1 MGRGSKKSS
10 SSAPAASNAPTQA
23 STPKLKSKS
32 KSKAKSSHGSAPPP
46 PRSKSRAQ
54 RLRSANSGVISSLNM
69 LQLSLLNSG
78 LLPLPD
84 EASAFIPTRPIE
96 LTRFP
101 KHIALFKKYDVL
113 LKTEFLL
120 ATKGESHCMRHAS
133 KPDNDNKNTYK
144 KLLPYDYNRVV
155 LDTLPDIPD
164 SDYINATHI
173 DSILKPN
180 AYIAAQGPNEDTI
193 SDFWRMV
200 WEKKCYVVVMLTK
213 VFDFIRVM
221 CCQYWPMELDKPE
234 KYGVIEVTLL
244 SEDTMANFVIR
255 TLRLRKGEEERDVFQ
270 LHFTS
275 WASHTQPFT
284 NALLDFRRRVRT
296 FTDRWSAIGP
306 TIVHCSDGCGR
317 TGTYMCIDA
326 NLELADED
334 GEYDVFG
341 YTKKLRAARKGMVDT
356 VEAYKFVYET
366 LEEAYVC
373 GKTWFP
379 VSELSEQLKFK
390 SAKNPI
396 TKVNEYQKEYEK
408 ICKMSSKLS
417 IGDCAGGHR
426 PENRDKNRDVATV
439 PPDNFRPYLTS
450 FQSNDNTDYINA
462 VFVDGYS
469 RSKEYIVTE
478 WPMVRT
484 AQDLWS
490 LVYDHDCNSVIV
502 LCNPP
507 PSNAYPSFW
516 PTEKEKRKK
525 YGPVFTVDV
534 VSYNHYPK
542 IKTWIFRINKKVVSL
557 TELMAG
563 VKAEPKTTQ
572 IFQITCWPERHKV
585 PTSTNTLV
593 ELMNMVERWR
603 QRTTYGPVLVMS
615 TNGKSRAGVYCAANV
630 AIEQVVEHGE
640 VDVFQAVRTVRRHRP
655 QLVENMTEYKYCYDL
670 IQHYVLHYLNKE

>member
-1 MGRGSKKSS
+1 
-10 SSAPAASNAPTQA
+10 
-23 STPKLKSKS
+23 
-32 KSKAKSSHGSAPPP
+32 
-46 PRSKSRAQ
+46 
-54 RLRSANSGVISSLNM
+54 M
-69 LQLSLLNSG
+69 LL
-78 LLPLPD
+78 
-84 EASAFIPTRPIE
+84 I
-96 LTRFP
+96 
-101 KHIALFKKYDVL
+101 
-113 LKTEFLL
+113 
-120 ATKGESHCMRHAS
+120 
-133 KPDNDNKNTYK
+133 
-144 KLLPYDYNRVV
+144 VV
-155 LDTLPDIPD
+155 L
-164 SDYINATHI
+164 
-173 DSILKPN
+173 
-180 AYIAAQGPNEDTI
+180 
-193 SDFWRMV
+193 F
-200 WEKKCYVVVMLTK
+200 
-213 VFDFIRVM
+213 
-221 CCQYWPMELDKPE
+221 
-234 KYGVIEVTLL
+234 
-244 SEDTMANFVIR
+244 
-255 TLRLRKGEEERDVFQ
+255 KGEEERDVFQ

-284 NALLDFRRRVRT
+284 NALLDFRRR
-296 FTDRWSAIGP
+296 
-306 TIVHCSDGCGR
+306 
-317 TGTYMCIDA
+317 
-326 NLELADED
+326 
-334 GEYDVFG
+334 
-341 YTKKLRAARKGMVDT
+341 
-356 VEAYKFVYET
+356 EAYKFVYET

-396 TKVNEYQKEYEK
+396 TKVNEYQKEYEVRK

-507 PSNAYPSFW
+507 PSN
-516 PTEKEKRKK
+516 
-525 YGPVFTVDV
+525 
-534 VSYNHYPK
+534 
-542 IKTWIFRINKKVVSL
+542 VVSL

-603 QRTTYGPVLVMS
+603 QRTTYGPVLVIS

-655 QLVENMTEYKYCYDL
+655 QLVENMASIINIVRHTRLSRVGTEYKYCYDL

>member
-10 SSAPAASNAPTQA
+10 SSTAAARAKRAASQPQ
-23 STPKLKSKS
+23 
-32 KSKAKSSHGSAPPP
+32 
-46 PRSKSRAQ
+46 RSKPRAP
-54 RLRSANSGVISSLNM
+54 RGSANSGVLSSLNM
-69 LQLSLLNSG
+69 VQLSLLNSG

-96 LTRFP
+96 LARFP
-101 KHIALFKKYDVL
+101 KHITLFKKYDVL

-120 ATKGESHCMRHAS
+120 ATKGEAHCMRHAS
-133 KPDNDNKNTYK
+133 KPANDAKNTYK

-164 SDYINATHI
+164 SDYVNATHI

-234 KYGVIEVTLL
+234 KYGLIEVTLL

-255 TLRLRKGEEERDVFQ
+255 TLRLRRGEEERDVFQ

-275 WASHTQPFT
+275 WASHTEPFT

-306 TIVHCSDGCGR
+306 TVVHCSDGCGR

-334 GEYDVFG
+334 GVYDVFG
-341 YTKKLRAARKGMVDT
+341 YTKKLRAARKGMVET
-356 VEAYKFVYET
+356 VVSLGHGLCPADVPLVYDVRKALKPRGPSSPQYQIHAVTGPGTHIAKYICCQRRSLELVTLRGTHFKRQRHSFFLRQRDLVRTTLCIPRVMRKTSFFFFFFLIGYSEAITISHSLLHFV
-366 LEEAYVC
+366 
-373 GKTWFP
+373 
-379 VSELSEQLKFK
+379 
-390 SAKNPI
+390 I
-396 TKVNEYQKEYEK
+396 TKVGCNEIADIAK
-408 ICKMSSKLS
+408 IPVDLVITALDS
-417 IGDCAGGHR
+417 IGNCSR
-426 PENRDKNRDVATV
+426 PFFSSATV
-439 PPDNFRPYLTS
+439 YVTKTPQLRVRAASLICIV
-450 FQSNDNTDYINA
+450 QGLVADYGALSGVDDA
-462 VFVDGYS
+462 VQIFH
-469 RSKEYIVTE
+469 RSP
-478 WPMVRT
+478 WAT
-484 AQDLWS
+484 A
-490 LVYDHDCNSVIV
+490 HR
-502 LCNPP
+502 
-507 PSNAYPSFW
+507 
-516 PTEKEKRKK
+516 TEKKEEER
-525 YGPVFTVDV
+525 VSTLSCVD
-534 VSYNHYPK
+534 SCRY
-542 IKTWIFRINKKVVSL
+542 R
-557 TELMAG
+557 
-563 VKAEPKTTQ
+563 
-572 IFQITCWPERHKV
+572 
-585 PTSTNTLV
+585 
-593 ELMNMVERWR
+593 
-603 QRTTYGPVLVMS
+603 
-615 TNGKSRAGVYCAANV
+615 NGKCRAGVYCAANV

-640 VDVFQAVRTVRRHRP
+640 VDVFQAVKTVRRHRP

>member
-23 STPKLKSKS
+23 STPK
-32 KSKAKSSHGSAPPP
+32 P
-46 PRSKSRAQ
+46 RAQ

-84 EASAFIPTRPIE
+84 EASSFIPTQPIE
-96 LTRFP
+96 LARFP

-155 LDTLPDIPD
+155 LETLPDIPD

-200 WEKKCYVVVMLTK
+200 WEKRCYVVVMLTK

-244 SEDTMANFVIR
+244 SEDAMANFVIR

-507 PSNAYPSFW
+507 AFERESFVPDHASNSLNSTTQLFCAAYPSFW

-603 QRTTYGPVLVMS
+603 QRTTYGPVLVIS

>member
-1 MGRGSKKSS
+1 ESQGARPKMGRGSKKSS
-10 SSAPAASNAPTQA
+10 SSTAAARAKRAASQPQ
-23 STPKLKSKS
+23 
-32 KSKAKSSHGSAPPP
+32 
-46 PRSKSRAQ
+46 RSKPRAP
-54 RLRSANSGVISSLNM
+54 RGSANSGVLSSLNM
-69 LQLSLLNSG
+69 VQLSLLNSG

-96 LTRFP
+96 LARFP
-101 KHIALFKKYDVL
+101 KHITLFKKYDVL

-120 ATKGESHCMRHAS
+120 ATKGEAHCMRHAS
-133 KPDNDNKNTYK
+133 KPANDAKNTYK

-164 SDYINATHI
+164 SDYVNATHI

-234 KYGVIEVTLL
+234 KYGLIEVTLL

-255 TLRLRKGEEERDVFQ
+255 TLRVISTFQGEEERDVFQ

-275 WASHTQPFT
+275 WASHTEPFT

-306 TIVHCSDGCGR
+306 TVVHCSDGCGR

-334 GEYDVFG
+334 GVYDVFG
-341 YTKKLRAARKGMVDT
+341 YTKKLRAARKGMVET

-366 LEEAYVC
+366 LNEAYVC

-390 SAKNPI
+390 STKNPV
-396 TKVNEYQKEYEK
+396 TRVNEYQREYEVG
-408 ICKMSSKLS
+408 CFLYLRME
-417 IGDCAGGHR
+417 IGTHCVIMFRRRRSLKHEALFLA
-426 PENRDKNRDVATV
+426 PS
-439 PPDNFRPYLTS
+439 DNFRPYLTS

-502 LCNPP
+502 LCSPP
-507 PSNAYPSFW
+507 ASNAYPSFW

-542 IKTWIFRINKKVVSL
+542 IKTWIFRINKKVRCYARLAADNHLRRRAAALLKIALWEQPQKLSL
-557 TELMAG
+557 VNFCQLQKGRYLELLG
-563 VKAEPKTTQ
+563 LLSQPL
-572 IFQITCWPERHKV
+572 CSRY
-585 PTSTNTLV
+585 
-593 ELMNMVERWR
+593 R
-603 QRTTYGPVLVMS
+603 
-615 TNGKSRAGVYCAANV
+615 NGKCRAGVYCAANV

-640 VDVFQAVRTVRRHRP
+640 VDVFQAVKTVRRHRP

>member
-1 MGRGSKKSS
+1 YF
-10 SSAPAASNAPTQA
+10 
-23 STPKLKSKS
+23 LF
-32 KSKAKSSHGSAPPP
+32 
-46 PRSKSRAQ
+46 
-54 RLRSANSGVISSLNM
+54 LC
-69 LQLSLLNSG
+69 
-78 LLPLPD
+78 PD
-84 EASAFIPTRPIE
+84 EQ
-96 LTRFP
+96 
-101 KHIALFKKYDVL
+101 
-113 LKTEFLL
+113 L
-120 ATKGESHCMRHAS
+120 ATKGEAHCMRHAS
-133 KPDNDNKNTYK
+133 KPANDAKNTYK

-164 SDYINATHI
+164 SDYVNATHV

-234 KYGVIEVTLL
+234 KYGLIEVTLL

-275 WASHTQPFT
+275 WASHTEPFT

-306 TIVHCSDGCGR
+306 TVVHCSDGCGR

-334 GEYDVFG
+334 GVYDVFG
-341 YTKKLRAARKGMVDT
+341 YTKKLRAARKGMVET

-366 LEEAYVC
+366 LNEAYVC

-390 SAKNPI
+390 STKNPV
-396 TKVNEYQKEYEK
+396 TRVNEYQREYEK

-502 LCNPP
+502 LCSPP

-585 PTSTNTLV
+585 PTSTNSLV

-603 QRTTYGPVLVMS
+603 QRTIYGPVLVIS
-615 TNGKSRAGVYCAANV
+615 TNGKCRAGVYCAANV

-640 VDVFQAVRTVRRHRP
+640 VDVFQAVKTVRRHRP